1 LDEIFFPA
9 DSGTQSAS
17 GPQESGGLPFQKTAV
32 QYALFSGPGSLRDSA
47 ERAAFWLT
55 ALCAF
60 PAALLIGFF
69 LHESI
74 GVSQVA
80 LFIVVAMIYV
90 TLARGKL
97 LGSSVRIH
105 ESQYP
110 RVFEIVKRACA
121 ALDIPMPLIF
131 VREDNMVP
139 VVALGFGEPYALII
153 SSHWIEAFED
163 DELAFMIGRELG
175 HIAAGH
181 TRFLSLLSVNG
192 NENPVISLI
201 FGAWLRRCTFTCD
214 KVGLLCCGSL
224 DAAIRAMG
232 VAAFHHFGRKI
243 DYQAFAEQSSEIAG
257 DPVLRWGAWL
267 GSEPYATLR
276 IASLRR
282 FIETHSYAAAEEWFL
297 REREDEPPALPSP
310 GTTTVVAKD
319 CAGWWRR
326 GTAYAIDIAV
336 VSALLGAFGGGGG
349 SVAAPIMI
357 TPDATASPSASP
369 LPAAAASPAPVAA
382 AHGKIAAV
390 KFASASPSP
399 EASAGNVLSVG
410 SISIDSKGAVS
421 VNGKP
426 THVNV
431 HAQAGPGDSDNDD
444 SSDPVVNAA
453 ARRYAAW
460 EKFPLVWWYERF
472 ARVKMFFL
480 VPAYLALL
488 VAVAGQS
495 FGMMICGLRVVTVDF
510 QRPGIGRTIWRYIVE
525 GALSMLIVM
534 LSLIWRR
541 VLLHDLW
548 SGTRVVKVE
557 RILARS
563 AGTLTH

>member
-1 LDEIFFPA
+1 M
-9 DSGTQSAS
+9 
-17 GPQESGGLPFQKTAV
+17 
-32 QYALFSGPGSLRDSA
+32 QYALFEGPGSLRDPS
-47 ERAAFWLT
+47 ERIAFWLT
-55 ALCAF
+55 ALCAL
-60 PAALLIGFF
+60 PAALLIGYV

-80 LFIVVAMIYV
+80 LFIVIAMIYV

-105 ESQYP
+105 EAQYP
-110 RVFEIVKRACA
+110 RVFEIVKRTCA

-131 VREDNMVP
+131 VREDNYVP
-139 VVALGFGEPYALII
+139 VAALGFGEPYALVI

-163 DELAFMIGRELG
+163 DELAFMVGRELG

-181 TRFLSLLSVNG
+181 TRYLSLLSVNG
-192 NENPVISLI
+192 NESPLIALI

-243 DYQAFAEQSSEIAG
+243 DYQAFAEQSAEIAE

-282 FIETHSYAAAEEWFL
+282 FIDTHAYAAAEEWFL
-297 REREDEPPALPSP
+297 RERSDEPPALPAP
-310 GTTTVVAKD
+310 GTTVVVNKD

-326 GTAYAIDIAV
+326 ATAYGIDLVV
-336 VSALLGAFGGGGG
+336 VSAIITSFGGNPGV
-349 SVAAPIMI
+349 SRAVSINTNNPARAARRHATS
-357 TPDATASPSASP
+357 TPSPAASP
-369 LPAAAASPAPVAA
+369 LPSTTAAAATKSAKVLPKPSSSTRNPSPAPSSSEDVEDIGPV
-382 AHGKIAAV
+382 H
-390 KFASASPSP
+390 
-399 EASAGNVLSVG
+399 
-410 SISIDSKGAVS
+410 IDENGVT
-421 VNGKP
+421 VNGK
-426 THVNV
+426 TYNE
-431 HAQAGPGDSDNDD
+431 ATTNEAADEDSG
-444 SSDPVVNAA
+444 SSANAVAESRDRWENFPPV
-453 ARRYAAW
+453 W
-460 EKFPLVWWYERF
+460 IFHRF
-472 ARVKMFFL
+472 TNLGAYFWTPV
-480 VPAYLALL
+480 YLAVL
-488 VAVAGQS
+488 VAIAGQS

-510 QRPGIGRTIWRYIVE
+510 RRPGIWRTIGRYAIE
-525 GALSMLIVM
+525 GPLFLLIIL

-541 VLLHDLW
+541 VLLHDKLT
-548 SGTRVVKVE
+548 GTRVVKVE
-557 RILARS
+557 RILARG